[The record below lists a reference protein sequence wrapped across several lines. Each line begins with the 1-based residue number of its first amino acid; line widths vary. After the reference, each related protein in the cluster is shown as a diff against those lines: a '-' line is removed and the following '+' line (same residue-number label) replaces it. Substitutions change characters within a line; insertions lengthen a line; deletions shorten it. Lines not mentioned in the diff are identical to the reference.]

1 MYKNFTKNTLTL
13 AGGTYI
19 AQVISLVSL
28 PILSRMYLPEIF
40 GYFAIYMAILLL
52 LVSISSMRY
61 EFAIVQAKNK
71 NESMY
76 VVIICILLNIFIT
89 CLSFLIIFFYFFFEF
104 NTFKNIGLITYLIPF
119 NLLFLGT
126 FNILTNWLL
135 KNNKFRNI
143 SKLYIIQN
151 ILIFASQ
158 IIFGLIGFN
167 QGLII
172 GYFFGSS
179 VIFLYTFFNFVII
192 FKGREKLSTKK
203 LKNTAKK
210 YIDLPKFSTI
220 GVFADN
226 FSMQA
231 PIFFISSLFSSIL
244 VGSFNMV
251 MKALYFPLGA
261 ISGAI
266 NNVLF
271 KKISSLTNTNPELIR
286 PLIIKIS
293 FFLFLAMLPFI
304 LIFWLFGP
312 EIFLFI
318 LGKEWIIAGE
328 LSKIL
333 VIVIAVRFIVSSC
346 NSVMLINKNIKLGVL
361 WQLFRF
367 CTITVTLSYFV
378 YNDISFNFLMYVF
391 LIHECTVY
399 FIYFLLILNKSN
411 IR

>member
-286 PLIIKIS
+286 PTDKPQ
-293 FFLFLAMLPFI
+293 FWQDVLF
-304 LIFWLFGP
+304 
-312 EIFLFI
+312 
-318 LGKEWIIAGE
+318 
-328 LSKIL
+328 
-333 VIVIAVRFIVSSC
+333 
-346 NSVMLINKNIKLGVL
+346 
-361 WQLFRF
+361 
-367 CTITVTLSYFV
+367 
-378 YNDISFNFLMYVF
+378 
-391 LIHECTVY
+391 
-399 FIYFLLILNKSN
+399 
-411 IR
+411 